1 MAVSVSEQTERNAQG
16 ILNHLHKYLLARFR
30 HANRMDPRFGQIEGD
45 LIWHELEAMRKVLL
59 TSKPYAEFRYFIA
72 DVLMSFDTVKK
83 HGLFSTSDMNCL
95 LSSVVTETR
104 QVDTE
109 KTGVLHIR
117 DMRGLYRMMDS
128 SLDQVIELIQIWI
141 WWDLL
146 DAAEM
151 NHFDAQAERIAN
163 MAPDRMNERVAAY
176 YRSEMRLKKEAPN
189 PTFEEVRDFE
199 FQRTAKLLESMA
211 DRLRNEEIY
220 QEMIG
225 YEESEDHSVD
235 QMIRELAE
243 RIVKF
248 ERLHSAPALDEASLG
263 YYSRMLNLEVS
274 ALTPER
280 VLEFERRFI
289 EEAKIELRE
298 ALQNAGSAG
307 RRYNYK
313 RRQHREALRRL
324 EQLRQQMGGAGAP
337 GAGAIVPGS
346 VGAGA
351 EPRQGPEPGSEARA
365 PAEPMSS
372 VASA

>member
-1 MAVSVSEQTERNAQG
+1 MVVSVSEQTERNAQG

-30 HANRMDPRFGQIEGD
+30 HANRMDSRFGQIEGD
-45 LIWHELEAMRKVLL
+45 LIWHELEAVRKVLL
-59 TSKPYAEFRYFIA
+59 ASKPYAEYRYFIA
-72 DVLMSFDTVKK
+72 DVLMSFDAVKK

-117 DMRGLYRMMDS
+117 DMRGLYRMMDP
-128 SLDQVIELIQIWI
+128 SLDQVVELIQIWI

-151 NHFDAQAERIAN
+151 NHFDAQMERLAH
-163 MAPDRMNERVAAY
+163 MAPERMNERVQAY
-176 YRSEMRLKKEAPN
+176 YRGEMRLTKEAPN
-189 PTFEEVRDFE
+189 PTFEQVREFE
-199 FQRTAKLLESMA
+199 FERTAKLLASMA
-211 DRLRNEEIY
+211 ERLRNEEIY
-220 QEMIG
+220 QEIIG

-243 RIVKF
+243 RLAKL
-248 ERLHSAPALDEASLG
+248 ERLQGAGALDEATLN
-263 YYSRMLNLEVS
+263 YYSRMLNLEAA

-298 ALQNAGSAG
+298 VLQNAGSSG

-313 RRQHREALRRL
+313 RRQHREAARRL
-324 EQLRQQMGGAGAP
+324 EQAREQAGSGAAAAGPGESAGGAETGAQ
-337 GAGAIVPGS
+337 
-346 VGAGA
+346 AGA
-351 EPRQGPEPGSEARA
+351 EREPA
-365 PAEPMSS
+365 SS
-372 VASA
+372 GATA